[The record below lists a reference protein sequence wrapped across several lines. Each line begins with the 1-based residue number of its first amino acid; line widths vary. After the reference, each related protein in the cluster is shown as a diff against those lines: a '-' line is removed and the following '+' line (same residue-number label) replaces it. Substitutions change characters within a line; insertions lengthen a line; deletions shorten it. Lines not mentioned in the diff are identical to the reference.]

1 MIWVTILKLEPKPV
15 KMHTGL
21 IFLLSLTL
29 ALLGCSQAQQVFG
42 GNKTVRAIPL
52 KPLKKIIA
60 SKNVSTAWQVKTGS
74 AMGENAVHPYIGNQA
89 VYVAGAS
96 SVSAWQK
103 QTGKLLWKTDIGE
116 QISAGVN
123 GSYLNTPSIYI
134 GTSNGNAISVN
145 TSDGKI
151 QWIERLTSQ
160 VLSVS
165 PEKDGRV
172 AFRTIDGKLHGLAS
186 DTGELIWQRSQRT
199 PTLTLLGA
207 SVPVIVGPL
216 VISGFDNGKIAAYQ
230 LQTGKPA
237 WEVTLALPRGRT
249 ELERLVDVDGKIK
262 QLGNALFAASVN
274 GSADG
279 IDLTKGTV
287 VWSKKFSTSTGIT
300 GDPQGLYSTDTKGNI
315 WKFQP
320 QTGNP
325 IWSID
330 DLLRYEPTLPALVG
344 SSLIVLGDKKG
355 NIHWINT
362 QTGKFVARKKGD
374 TAGYS
379 VEPEVDGNAIY
390 TIGKSGLLSKFVT
403 RN

>member
-1 MIWVTILKLEPKPV
+1 MKIS
-15 KMHTGL
+15 TGL
-21 IFLLSLTL
+21 FISFSLALTL
-29 ALLGCSQAQQVFG
+29 SACSPTQQVF

-52 KPLKKIIA
+52 KPLKKV
-60 SKNVSTAWQVKTGS
+60 VSTKNTAAVWQVKTGS
-74 AMGENAVHPYIGNQA
+74 AMGENKVHPYIGNQA
-89 VYVAGAS
+89 IYVAGAS
-96 SVSAWQK
+96 SVSAWNK
-103 QTGKLLWKTDIGE
+103 NTGKLLWKTEIGE

-123 GSYLNTPSIYI
+123 GSYVNTPSIYI
-134 GTSNGNAISVN
+134 GTSTGNAISIN
-145 TSDGKI
+145 ASTGKI
-151 QWIERLTSQ
+151 QWIERLSSQ

-165 PEKDGRV
+165 PEKKGRV

-186 DTGELIWQRSQRT
+186 DSGELIWQRSQRT
-199 PTLTLLGA
+199 PVLTLMGA

-216 VISGFDNGKIAAYQ
+216 VISGFDNGKVAAYQ

-274 GSADG
+274 GSTDG
-279 IDLTKGTV
+279 IDLARGAIA
-287 VWSKKFSTSTGIT
+287 WGKKFSTSTGVT
-300 GDPQGLYSTDTKGNI
+300 GDPQGLYSTDDKGNI
-315 WKFQP
+315 WKLQP

-325 IWSID
+325 VWSID
-330 DLLRYEPTLPALVG
+330 DLLRYEPTLPALVS

-362 QTGKFVARKKGD
+362 ATGKFVARNKGD
-374 TAGYS
+374 VAGYS
-379 VEPEVDGNAIY
+379 VEPEVEGNAVY
-390 TIGKSGLLSKFVT
+390 TIGKTGLLSKFVV